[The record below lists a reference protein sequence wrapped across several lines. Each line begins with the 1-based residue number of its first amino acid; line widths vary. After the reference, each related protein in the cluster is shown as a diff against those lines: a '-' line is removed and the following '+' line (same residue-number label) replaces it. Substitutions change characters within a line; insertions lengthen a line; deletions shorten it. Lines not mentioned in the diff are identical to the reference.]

1 MDHGEMNNL
10 AFKTM
15 GIFVIRTLESRRL
28 CRVVRQSK
36 IGETNAEYGILENA
50 PPHQRRAWW
59 GWDKN
64 KFYPMPLMTADYCSS
79 IITTL

>member
-50 PPHQRRAWW
+50 PPHQRRA
-59 GWDKN
+59 
-64 KFYPMPLMTADYCSS
+64 
-79 IITTL
+79 

>member
-50 PPHQRRAWW
+50 PPPTKEEHDGGETKTSFTRC
-59 GWDKN
+59 
-64 KFYPMPLMTADYCSS
+64 L
-79 IITTL
+79 